1 MAEQSLCRLFHVETG
16 TRSLCDRAPFASVE
30 VALFQGL
37 FRCYYSHS
45 VFVYILCF
53 VFQET
58 CDVVVANEDA
68 SVLLRNSSVVR
79 NSMFL

>member
-1 MAEQSLCRLFHVETG
+1 METC
-16 TRSLCDRAPFASVE
+16 TRSLCGRAPFASVQ

-37 FRCYYSHS
+37 FRYYSHS

-53 VFQET
+53 VFQEA